1 MAKKKGKDSNILFY
15 ILIAAAVVVVAFS
28 VYNLVGNNYYGSNYQ
43 KAMSAQNPTDIC
55 ATPEGYTDEAWR
67 EHMSHHPDMYAECFK

>member
-1 MAKKKGKDSNILFY
+1 MAKKKDSNMLFY

-28 VYNLVGNNYYGSNYQ
+28 VYNLAKPNYGAQYQ

-67 EHMSHHPDMYAECFK
+67 EHMSHHPDIYAECFK

>member
-1 MAKKKGKDSNILFY
+1 MSKKKESIMLFY
-15 ILIAAAVVVVAFS
+15 MLIAAAVIVVAFS
-28 VYNLVGNNYYGSNYQ
+28 VYNLINGSNYYGSDYQ